1 MFANDS
7 TLSEERR
14 YTVAETAEHLRRS
27 TSWVSREFR
36 NFPGVMRSGKRRAG
50 KRPYVTLLIPERVL
64 QRWILEHTVPAS
76 PEKGPLPPSSLAP

>member
-50 KRPYVTLLIPERVL
+50 KRPYVTC
-64 QRWILEHTVPAS
+64 
-76 PEKGPLPPSSLAP
+76 